1 MNEFA
6 LGLGVTVCFIAVFCL
21 AILAINKRLR
31 RYVIRFEQ
39 IRDKFE

>member
-1 MNEFA
+1 MNELA
-6 LGLGVTVCFIAVFCL
+6 LGLGASVAFTLVFCL
-21 AILAINKRLR
+21 VILAINKRLR